1 MFANNAP
8 FSMIFCNATGF
19 NPFPYQ
25 EQLADRDTWPEVI
38 KIPTGLG
45 KTAAIILAWIYK
57 RHYCPILKEAIPR
70 RLVYCL
76 PTRSL
81 VEQIHKHTATYLKSL
96 NLLAE
101 NELPDEKKIALYV
114 IMGGETDDTWHQL
127 PEQDCIIIG
136 TQDMLLSRALNRG
149 YGLSRFR
156 WPMAFGLLN
165 NDCLWVFDE
174 VQLMGAGIP
183 TSAQL
188 HAFRKQLG
196 TVSSCISVWMSATL
210 ENSWLETVD
219 NPAPDASATLQ
230 LSKAD
235 LNIDL
240 VLQRMQAMKILNRLD
255 LRSRPGT
262 KHYPREVAQQIS
274 LLHTSKTRTLVMV
287 NTVER
292 AQKIFKTLK
301 EEVGS
306 MNKELRPE
314 LCLLH
319 SRMRPPDRKARLDSI
334 LNGSGEHP
342 GGTIVVCT
350 QALEAGVDI
359 SSALLITEL
368 APWASL
374 VQRFGRLNRYGE
386 LTQAKIYWIDVS
398 NKHAPPYS
406 FQELANA
413 RKILIH
419 SNGCSMS
426 PGSLPHVDLSAERFA
441 VIRKKDL
448 LDLFDNSADLS
459 GNDVDVSRFIRDSK
473 ETDCQV
479 CWREVVGLP
488 PEDWPVPV
496 SDELCSVP
504 IGQLREFMR
513 KNIGAGWIWD
523 HLDRTWRRLR
533 PEDIWPGQVIVMDAR
548 VGGYDPEL
556 GWDPLSSRRVECQP
570 ITGEISEATGDDKL
584 SFTKKWQ
591 TIIEHTAEV
600 VEEIKSI
607 LLNISIPGL
616 ARFEADLEMAAKGHD
631 YGKAHHVFK
640 ETMMAGLSNEE
651 KALRLQQLWA
661 KSNKDYFRHS
671 RPHFRHELASLLGLY
686 SDDRF
691 SDMALYLIASHHGR
705 VRIGIRSLPGT
716 FHSTV
721 PGNPKMVLGI
731 EDGDRLP
738 ELTLSSDLILQA
750 TELKLDPV
758 YLGLSNQGDSW
769 LARTLALRDSLKV
782 GPFRL
787 AYLEALLRVADA
799 RASARPQQGGDLDD

>member
-1 MFANNAP
+1 MFYK
-8 FSMIFCNATGF
+8 ATGF

-25 EQLADRDTWPEVI
+25 EQLAGRDTWPEVI
-38 KIPTGLG
+38 KIPTSLG

-57 RHYCPILKEAIPR
+57 RHYCSVTKEATPR

-81 VEQIHKHTATYLKSL
+81 VEQVYKHTATYLKNL
-96 NLLAE
+96 NLLAVK
-101 NELPDEKKIALYV
+101 ELPDEKKIALYV
-114 IMGGETDDTWHQL
+114 IMGGETDDTWHQM

-156 WPMAFGLLN
+156 WPIAFGLLN

-196 TVSSCISVWMSATL
+196 TVSSCMSVWMSATL
-210 ENSWLETVD
+210 ENNWLKTVD
-219 NPAPDASATLQ
+219 NPAPDAGATLQ

-235 LNIDL
+235 LDIDL
-240 VLQRMQAMKILNRLD
+240 VLQRMQAMKILIKLD

-262 KHYPREVAQQIS
+262 KHYPKEVAQQVS
-274 LLHTSKTRTLVMV
+274 LLHTPNTRTLVML

-292 AQKIFKTLK
+292 AQKVFKDLK
-301 EEVGS
+301 KEVGS
-306 MNKELRPE
+306 MNEELRPD

-319 SRMRPPDRKARLDSI
+319 SRMRPPDRKARLNSI

-350 QALEAGVDI
+350 QVLEAGVDI

-386 LTQAKIYWIDVS
+386 LTQSKIYWIDVS
-398 NKHAPPYS
+398 DKHAPPYS
-406 FQELANA
+406 IQELADA
-413 RKILIH
+413 REILIY
-419 SNGCSMS
+419 SDGCSMS
-426 PGSLPHVDLSAERFA
+426 PGSLPHVDLSAKRFA

-496 SDELCSVP
+496 SDELCSVQ

-513 KNIGAGWIWD
+513 KNKGAGWIWD

-533 PEDIWPGQVIVMDAR
+533 SEDVWPGQVIVIDAR
-548 VGGYDPEL
+548 VGGYNPEL
-556 GWDPLSSRRVECQP
+556 GWDPLSARKVEYKAV
-570 ITGEISEATGDDKL
+570 TGEASEAAGDDKL

-591 TIIEHTAEV
+591 TIIKHTAEV
-600 VEEIKSI
+600 MEEIK
-607 LLNISIPGL
+607 LMMQNLGNPGL
-616 ARFEADLEMAAKGHD
+616 ALFETDLEMAAKGHD
-631 YGKAHHVFK
+631 YGKAHHVFI

-651 KALRLQQLWA
+651 KALRSQQIWA
-661 KSNKDYFRHS
+661 KSNRDYSRHS

-686 SDDRF
+686 NDHRF
-691 SDMALYLIASHHGR
+691 SGIALYLIASHHGR
-705 VRIGIRSLPGT
+705 VRIGIRSLPST

-721 PGNPKMVLGI
+721 PGSPKMVLGI

-738 ELTLSSDLILQA
+738 ELTLASDLILPA

-758 YLGLSNQGDSW
+758 YLGSSIQGDSW
-769 LARTLALRDSLKV
+769 LARTLALRDNLEV

-787 AYLEALLRVADA
+787 AYLEALLRAADA
-799 RASARPQQGGDLDD
+799 RASARPQQGGDLDG